1 MDMKK
6 IGVLNCSHI
15 YNFGSV
21 LQSYAME
28 KIIANISGYETKS
41 IRYNQKKGGLLHQT
55 TGHSP

>member
-41 IRYNQKKGGLLHQT
+41 IRYNQKKDLRYVRN
-55 TGHSP
+55 